1 MQRTINRAAR
11 EIPRSRSP
19 KRDSPPHREAQF
31 PCLKTNPP
39 RWVVKRAKRKLPGSP
54 HGTLIRVGGAT
65 EVEVKEKKDRVDDA
79 THATR
84 AAVEEGIVPGGG
96 VALLYAAKA
105 LDGLTAENSD
115 QVGIVKRALQSPV
128 RRVAENAGDDGSVV
142 VGKLLDSNDR
152 AVTPTDS
159 LRHVFF
165 STRSESKESEPSNP
179 FQNERKIVARRR
191 RRTSLCNKASL
202 YQEYTWL
209 VKFLVFEP
217 RTQVLTSMPRLPH
230 VQQRI
235 GAVESPKDDMLYG
248 ELILAG
254 FLFAIC
260 SDTFPDEF

>member
-1 MQRTINRAAR
+1 
-11 EIPRSRSP
+11 
-19 KRDSPPHREAQF
+19 
-31 PCLKTNPP
+31 
-39 RWVVKRAKRKLPGSP
+39 VKRAKRKLPGSP

-230 VQQRI
+230 VQHSLTGCCLLAHPFRQCPGLAKNPGPRATARFASHPVAGAGSAARSPARKPPTHQR
-235 GAVESPKDDMLYG
+235 A
-248 ELILAG
+248 ARRRN
-254 FLFAIC
+254 
-260 SDTFPDEF
+260 